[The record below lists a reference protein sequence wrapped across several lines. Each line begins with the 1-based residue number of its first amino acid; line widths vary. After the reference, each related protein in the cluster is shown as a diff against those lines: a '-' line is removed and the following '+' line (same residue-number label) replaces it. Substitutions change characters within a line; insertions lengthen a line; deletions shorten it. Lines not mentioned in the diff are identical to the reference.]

1 MTTRENDLLL
11 QFMEMVFPKDLLR
24 YFELTGFREEAV
36 SEKDRFG
43 VESGEL
49 IVSLEERDCLRNPI
63 EGHTYRPNGFYEA
76 SKVRD
81 FPLRDKNG
89 MPSMKKTGRRRRTRP
104 QENAVR
110 MWKNMNPKCLKTG
123 TLVNNCWPAADISC
137 SSPETNGRNL
147 KRRGRKYYS
156 NSIRTLKTHII

>member
-49 IVSLEERDCLRNPI
+49 IVSLE
-63 EGHTYRPNGFYEA
+63 
-76 SKVRD
+76 
-81 FPLRDKNG
+81 
-89 MPSMKKTGRRRRTRP
+89 
-104 QENAVR
+104 
-110 MWKNMNPKCLKTG
+110 
-123 TLVNNCWPAADISC
+123 
-137 SSPETNGRNL
+137 
-147 KRRGRKYYS
+147 
-156 NSIRTLKTHII
+156 

>member
-49 IVSLEERDCLRNPI
+49 IVSLEEMDCLRNPI
-63 EGHTYRPNGFYEA
+63 EGHIYRPTGFYEA

-81 FPLRDKNG
+81 FWL
-89 MPSMKKTGRRRRTRP
+89 SSSSILSYTAA
-104 QENAVR
+104 QENAED
-110 MWKNMNPKCLKTG
+110 KLTDN
-123 TLVNNCWPAADISC
+123 TLLFRPSWQTTI
-137 SSPETNGRNL
+137 
-147 KRRGRKYYS
+147 
-156 NSIRTLKTHII
+156 

>member
-49 IVSLEERDCLRNPI
+49 TVSLEEIVSVTLLKVIHIVQTASMRHQKSETSGCHLPAFCLALP
-63 EGHTYRPNGFYEA
+63 H
-76 SKVRD
+76 
-81 FPLRDKNG
+81 
-89 MPSMKKTGRRRRTRP
+89 KKR
-104 QENAVR
+104 Q
-110 MWKNMNPKCLKTG
+110 K
-123 TLVNNCWPAADISC
+123 IS
-137 SSPETNGRNL
+137 
-147 KRRGRKYYS
+147 
-156 NSIRTLKTHII
+156 

>member
-63 EGHTYRPNGFYEA
+63 GCHTYRPNGFYEA

-81 FPLRDKNG
+81 FWLSSSSILSSTAAQEKAEDKL
-89 MPSMKKTGRRRRTRP
+89 T
-104 QENAVR
+104 
-110 MWKNMNPKCLKTG
+110 
-123 TLVNNCWPAADISC
+123 D
-137 SSPETNGRNL
+137 
-147 KRRGRKYYS
+147 
-156 NSIRTLKTHII
+156 

>member
-49 IVSLEERDCLRNPI
+49 IVSLEERD
-63 EGHTYRPNGFYEA
+63 RPNGFYEA

-81 FPLRDKNG
+81 FWLSSSSILSSTAAQEKAEDKLTDEAFCFDPL
-89 MPSMKKTGRRRRTRP
+89 GRRQFKVHPANLLDINIIQSLFSLIYLSRPPFRRTSWHP
-104 QENAVR
+104 
-110 MWKNMNPKCLKTG
+110 T
-123 TLVNNCWPAADISC
+123 ISV
-137 SSPETNGRNL
+137 
-147 KRRGRKYYS
+147 KA
-156 NSIRTLKTHII
+156 